1 MKAYFSIFRIRM
13 QEALQYRAAAW
24 AGVCTQFFWGFMRI
38 MIYQAFYESSDRVMP
53 MEFRQLCTYIW
64 LQQAFLYCF
73 ELWSGRDGELFAK
86 ITDGSVAYELCRP
99 MELYHHWFARILAGR
114 MGGAALRCVP
124 LLVVTVFLPY
134 PYRLLLPQSAAQLL
148 IFAAALVTG
157 TMITAAVSMLIY
169 VLTFKTLNPSGTLTV
184 FAAIS
189 ELFAGTVLVLPFMP
203 QKMQSVAMFLPF
215 RYMADFPF
223 RVCSGD
229 IALADSLWQL
239 GAALAWLAALW
250 VIGNW
255 GMKRVLRT
263 AVIQGG

>member
-1 MKAYFSIFRIRM
+1 MKAYVSIFRIRM

-24 AGVCTQFFWGFMRI
+24 AGVCTQFFWGFMLI

-73 ELWSGRDGELFAK
+73 QLWSGRDGELFDK

-99 MELYHHWFARILAGR
+99 MELYHHWFARLLAGR

-124 LLVVTVFLPY
+124 LLVVTVFLPG
-134 PYRLLLPQSAAQLL
+134 PYRLMLPQSVGQFLL
-148 IFAAALVTG
+148 FAAALLTG

-169 VLTFKTLNPSGTLTV
+169 IITFKTLNPSGTLTM
-184 FAAIS
+184 FGAIS
-189 ELFAGTVLVLPFMP
+189 ELLSGSLVVLPFLP
-203 QKMQSVAMFLPF
+203 QGLQNVAVLLPF

-223 RVCSGD
+223 RVCNGD
-229 IALADSLWQL
+229 IPFLEGLGQL
-239 GAALAWLAALW
+239 GIALAWLAALML
-250 VIGNW
+250 IGSR
-255 GMKRVLRT
+255 GMKRVLRSV
-263 AVIQGG
+263 VIQGG